1 MERVN
6 RNKTHNGRGKGKTVQ
21 EQASSDAPLTRH
33 TREPNW
39 NNEETQR
46 LLNAIEDAQLHYVK
60 KDLKFT
66 TQEWNHICE
75 LHNAKEGRFRSS
87 ESIKNRIKTLKAEYI
102 NWRELANRS
111 GWGWDYEKTCP
122 YSSTSRCVESSDKG
136 MYLIYFLFLFF
147 F

>member
-1 MERVN
+1 
-6 RNKTHNGRGKGKTVQ
+6 
-21 EQASSDAPLTRH
+21 
-33 TREPNW
+33 
-39 NNEETQR
+39 

-75 LHNAKEGRFRSS
+75 LHNVKEGRFRSS

-111 GWGWDYEKTCP
+111 GWGWDYEKHVPIPPHPDAWKVVTRVCIL
-122 YSSTSRCVESSDKG
+122 YIFYFYFSFN
-136 MYLIYFLFLFF
+136 YLIF
-147 F
+147 